1 MTTNK
6 IALAI
11 RVSARAIE
19 ATARLVYAGGRATA
33 LMPVAQFNQFEKL
46 DKPIM
51 QHGGEAAAYNRWHE
65 LSAEWNHC
73 LDGVEDELVG

>member
-1 MTTNK
+1 
-6 IALAI
+6 
-11 RVSARAIE
+11 
-19 ATARLVYAGGRATA
+19 
-33 LMPVAQFNQFEKL
+33 MPVAQFNQFEKL